1 MSTTIKSHTS
11 EPSLVPQG
19 CLPVAPVRTDRYL
32 CRPDLIV
39 RRHACTDDTYFVVKD
54 PVSGQ
59 MYRFAE
65 GHYTLLTRFDGK
77 RTVAEIIREFVQRDS
92 RNPEQ
97 LSELDSFIGQLIR
110 TGLLIPAGTGN
121 ADRMLQRAAT
131 HRARYRK
138 NRWNILYVKLP
149 AFDPDRLLTRFQP
162 ALRFIFE
169 PAGMLAFSLLVLLAI
184 VMGVLSFRG
193 VSTQSELLHFRAF
206 FNMANL
212 FWLWFALGLTKIL
225 HEFGHAL
232 SCKHFGGECHEM
244 GIVLMMFTPCLYCD
258 VSDVSTFQSKWHRI
272 FVSAAGI
279 YVELAIAS
287 IATLVWCGT
296 LGGIVHNIAFALMAF
311 CSVNTLL
318 VNANPLMRFDG
329 YYILSD
335 LLEIPNLRQKAQQY
349 FQQFVM
355 DRLGLGATAPKPPVP
370 HGRIFI
376 AYAVASTFYR
386 WIFSGLVLWGLHQL
400 LQPYGLGSI
409 SLVLALCA
417 AILLIV
423 FPLLAMTGVVLKA
436 ARTTKQFHG
445 YRFLTTAL
453 VLAMLGAGILLMPIP
468 RTINAAFTLEPCSVQ
483 PVFAPIDG
491 RLISIHVSDGQ
502 FVRSGDCLATLE
514 NTALAMQVLQLD
526 HEVRRLDIDAER
538 LRALDRQSECQR
550 IVDLAG
556 GTREHL
562 KTRRQQL
569 DRMVLRAESDGVV
582 VLRPQLGEL
591 PVIVPI
597 EHALTQWRDSPL
609 LRENQGCFVSAG
621 TTVCELHA
629 DSAHQAVLIVDQTN
643 LEFLEVG
650 QTCSIQLDAFPTIK
664 LSGEVIEVAR
674 REAVEA
680 PQQLARD
687 GGGALVSVRE
697 TSGIDRPLTSYYRV
711 QVRLQDGAGE
721 KSRHFRDLLIPGFR
735 GRAVIHT
742 GSWTCWQQMLRLFH
756 ASVRY

>member
-1 MSTTIKSHTS
+1 MSITIKSHNP
-11 EPSLVPQG
+11 EPTLVPHG
-19 CLPVAPVRTDRYL
+19 CLPVDSVRTDHYL

-39 RRHACTDDTYFVVKD
+39 RRHVCADDTYFVVKD
-54 PVSGQ
+54 PINGQ
-59 MYRFAE
+59 MYRFAQ
-65 GHYTLLTRFDGK
+65 GHYTLLTSFDGK
-77 RTVAEIIREFVQRDS
+77 RTVAEIIRESVRRDT

-97 LSELDSFIGQLIR
+97 LSELESFVGQLIR
-110 TGLLIPAGTGN
+110 AALIIPAGTGN
-121 ADRMLQRAAT
+121 ADRVLQRAAA
-131 HRARYRK
+131 HRARQWK
-138 NRWNILYVKLP
+138 SRWNILYVKLP
-149 AFDPDRLLTRFQP
+149 AFDPDRLLTRLQP
-162 ALRFIFE
+162 VLRAVFE
-169 PAGMLAFSLLVLLAI
+169 PTGVLAFGLLVLLAI
-184 VMGVLSFRG
+184 GMVVLSFRS
-193 VSTQSELLHFRAF
+193 VSAQSELLHFRAF
-206 FNMANL
+206 FNVANL
-212 FWLWFALGLTKIL
+212 FWLWLALGLTKIL

-258 VSDVSTFQSKWHRI
+258 VSDVSTFQNKWHRI
-272 FVSAAGI
+272 FVSTAGI

-287 IATLVWCGT
+287 IAALVWCGT
-296 LGGIVHNIAFALMAF
+296 VGGIAHNIAFALMAF

-335 LLEIPNLRQKAQQY
+335 LLEIPNLRQKAQKY
-349 FQQFVM
+349 FQQFVI
-355 DRLGLGATAPKPPVP
+355 DRLGLGAAAPPPAVP

-386 WIFSGLVLWGLHQL
+386 WIFSGLILWGLHQL

-423 FPLLAMTGVVLKA
+423 FPILSMAGVVWRA
-436 ARTTKQFHG
+436 ARTTKQFRG

-453 VLAMLGAGILLMPIP
+453 ILGMLGAGILLMPIP
-468 RTINAAFTLEPCSVQ
+468 RTIHAAFTLEPCSMQ
-483 PVFAPIDG
+483 AVFAPIDG

-514 NTALAMQVLQLD
+514 NTELEMQVLQLE
-526 HEVRRLDIDAER
+526 HEVRRLEIDAER
-538 LRALDRQSECQR
+538 LRALGRQSDCQW

-556 GTREHL
+556 GTRAHL

-569 DRMVLRAESDGVV
+569 DRMVLRAECDGVV
-582 VLRPQLGEL
+582 VLRPQPGDL
-591 PVIVPI
+591 PVGVSL
-597 EHALTQWRDSPL
+597 EQAMTQWRDSPL
-609 LRENQGCFVSAG
+609 LPENQGCFVNGG
-621 TTVCELHA
+621 TIVCELHA
-629 DSAHQAVLIVDQTN
+629 DSSHQAVLVVDQTN

-650 QTCSIQLDAFPTIK
+650 QACSIQLDAFPTIT
-664 LSGEVIEVAR
+664 LSGEVTDVAR
-674 REAVEA
+674 REAAEA

-697 TSGIDRPLTSYYRV
+697 SSGIDRPLTSYYRV
-711 QVRLQDGAGE
+711 QVRLQDGVGTNR
-721 KSRHFRDLLIPGFR
+721 RHFHDLLIPGFR